1 MKKLLILLVVF
12 TFTIG
17 FAQQKGT
24 IRGKVTDVVT
34 KEFLPGVNIILVGT
48 VKGTASDTEGEFI
61 IENVDVG
68 NYQLKASAIGYQSS
82 VKSDV
87 VVNSSRPTYVEFK
100 LAEQVIELEGVTVTS
115 EFFESN
121 PTEINSVKSFSYEEI
136 RRAPGGFEDVV
147 RALSVLPGVAQAEAG
162 RNDLVV
168 RGGAPSENLYI
179 IDGFVVPNIN
189 HFGSQGATGGA
200 LSFINLDFVNE
211 TTFSSGGFSAIYGD
225 KLSSV
230 LTIDLREGR
239 EDKIGGKAT
248 VAATQFGLNIEGPVS
263 ENSNFLF
270 SARRSYLDFIFN
282 AAGFGFVPE
291 YYDVLSK
298 YTYDFNSRSR
308 LSYLFIGAFDRVSF
322 NNDSEENVIDN
333 SRVLGSNQNQ
343 YLTGVSFRRLYGKG
357 FYTIKLSRSF
367 VDYDSF
373 QKDTLFNP
381 IFQNKSREG
390 ENELRG
396 DVVYKLSKTSELN
409 FGLSGKLIKF
419 SADIRLPI
427 FVTTFGDTLKVTS
440 LNESEYFSKSAGYLQ
455 YSNLIFNRLKIS
467 LGGRLDYFG
476 KIEDKF
482 YLSPRLAIGYHLND
496 KTLISFSSGIYYQ
509 SPSYI
514 WLIADEMNTEL
525 KAVRADHYIAGIER
539 KLRDDT
545 RLKIEGFYK
554 DYRNYPASLLR
565 PYLLLANTGAGY
577 GGADDNFNAFGLEP
591 LTSGGTGE
599 VKGIE
604 VSIQKKSSRI
614 PHYGIASL
622 TYSEARFTP
631 LNGIESPG
639 QYDQKWIFNLSAGY
653 IFNKKWETSVKF
665 RYATGNPYTPY
676 NPDGTQNVNEY
687 LSARIEPNHSLDVR
701 IDRRWN
707 FEGWNLIAYLDVQNV
722 YNRKNSSSVRWDFKE
737 NKVDESSSIGLL
749 PSIGISVEF

>member
-545 RLKIEGFYK
+545 RLKVEGFYK

>member
-1 MKKLLILLVVF
+1 MKKYFILLIIVGFSAV
-12 TFTIG
+12 
-17 FAQQKGT
+17 FAQPKGT
-24 IRGKVTDVVT
+24 IKGTVIDNVTL
-34 KEFLPGVNIILVGT
+34 EPLPGVNIILSGT
-48 VKGTASDTEGEFI
+48 NIGAASGINGEFEI
-61 IENVDVG
+61 SNIDVG
-68 NYQLKASAIGYQSS
+68 NYRLKASAIGYQSA
-82 VKSDV
+82 VKTDV
-87 VVNSSRPTYVEFK
+87 IVSSAKPAYVEFK
-100 LAEQVIELEGVTVTS
+100 LAEQIIELGDVTVTS
-115 EFFESN
+115 DFFEST

-200 LSFINLDFVNE
+200 LSYVNLDFVNE
-211 TTFSSGGFSAIYGD
+211 TTFSSGGFSSIYGD

-230 LTIDLREGR
+230 LTIDLRDGR
-239 EDKIGGKAT
+239 DDRIGGKAT
-248 VAATQFGLNIEGPVS
+248 VAATQFGLNVEGPIS
-263 ENSNFLF
+263 EKSNFLF

-298 YTYDFNSRSR
+298 FTHNFDSRNR
-308 LSYLFIGAFDRVSF
+308 ISYLFIGAFDRVNF
-322 NNDSEENVIDN
+322 NNDTEDNVIDN

-343 YLTGVSFRRLYGKG
+343 YLAGVSFRHLHSKG
-357 FYTIKLSRSF
+357 FYTIKLSRNF

-409 FGLSGKLIKF
+409 FGVSGKLIKF
-419 SADIRLPI
+419 SADVRLPI
-427 FVTTFGDTLKVTS
+427 FVTTFGDTLRVNS
-440 LNESEYFSKSAGYLQ
+440 LNASEYFSKSAGYLQ
-455 YSNLIFNRLKIS
+455 YSNLLFNRLKVS

-476 KIEDKF
+476 KIEKKF
-482 YLSPRLAIGYHLND
+482 YASPRFAVGYHLND
-496 KTLISFSSGIYYQ
+496 KTVISFSTGIYYQ
-509 SPSYI
+509 NPSYI
-514 WLIADEMNTEL
+514 WLIADEQNTNL

-539 KLRDDT
+539 RLRDDT

-554 DYRNYPASLLR
+554 DYKNYPASTLR
-565 PYLLLANTGAGY
+565 TYLLLANTGAGY

-591 LTSGGTGE
+591 LTSDGTGE
-599 VKGIE
+599 VKGVE
-604 VSIQKKSSRI
+604 LSIQKKSSRI
-614 PHYGIASL
+614 PHYGLASL
-622 TYSEARFTP
+622 TYSQSTFVP
-631 LNGIESPG
+631 INGVESPG
-639 QYDQKWIFNLSAGY
+639 QYDQKWIFNLSVGY
-653 IFNKKWETSVKF
+653 IFNQKWETSLKF

-676 NPDGTQNVNEY
+676 NSDGTQNVSEY
-687 LSARIEPNHSLDVR
+687 LSARIEPNHSLDLRV
-701 IDRRWN
+701 DRRWN
-707 FEGWNLIAYLDVQNV
+707 FKSWNLIAYLDVQNV

-749 PSIGISVEF
+749 PSIGISIEF